1 MAKRI
6 HSFYEYLNE
15 QEKKTEELPKQ
26 GTDAYNYAQTIFGG
40 ILNSKGFKD
49 NDFST
54 IADTKETKGGLPYTG
69 CGTEAYK
76 FEPSDG
82 TNKQFIDLFLTG
94 QHSKNVQYAEIFR
107 QLSETDNK
115 KIFLLGVREKLDVK
129 RIQGDKFIDKLAI
142 IDPNKP
148 TEKVVSY
155 QITTCPSVPFYG
167 DPNNTMNQSGVAIMQ
182 PGVTKYKV
190 GIHRKGK
197 PGEHEALVQS
207 GEMVINR
214 FELNTK
220 EIQTYAP
227 GKSDKGAEYGIN
239 IHRSSQQRGVC
250 VGPWSAGCQ
259 VFADGAD
266 FQAFMN
272 TIKGAA
278 ANNGE
283 FLYVL
288 MEKDKFQEAAPAAT
302 AEKDTEKEK
311 EMSDEKDSEFASAA
325 DGIRNELGGEK
336 SVTNWK
342 NSDEDK
348 MISLYNGVVS
358 TEEDK
363 AKLASV
369 YKKKF
374 NVDIISDMDRAL
386 SGGELKKLNLYKA

>member
-15 QEKKTEELPKQ
+15 QEKKKEELPKQ
-26 GTDAYNYAQTIFGG
+26 GSDAYNYAKTIFGG

-49 NDFST
+49 NDYST

-94 QHSKNVQYAEIFR
+94 QHSKGVEYAEITR
-107 QLSETDNK
+107 QLSDPNNK
-115 KIFLLGVREKLDVK
+115 KIFLLGVREKLEVK

-167 DPNNTMNQSGVAIMQ
+167 DPNNTLNQSGVAIMQ

-190 GIHRKGK
+190 GIHRKGN

-214 FELNTK
+214 FDLNTK

-227 GKSDKGAEYGIN
+227 GKADKGAEYGIN

-272 TIKGAA
+272 TIKSAA

-288 MEKDKFQEAAPAAT
+288 MEKDKFQEAVPVAA
-302 AEKDTEKEK
+302 AGKDPEKEK
-311 EMSDEKDSEFASAA
+311 EMADEKDSEFASAA

-336 SVTNWK
+336 SILNMK

-363 AKLASV
+363 AKLASI

-374 NVDIISDMDRAL
+374 NVDIIEDMDRAL
-386 SGGELKKLNLYKA
+386 SNGELKKLNLYKA